1 MDVAFDAAVALQD
14 FESIAQ
20 LNLQVIS
27 AGRNHLVALRRDGT
41 VVSAG
46 NNDEGQCD
54 VQSWADIISVAAGY
68 NYTVG
73 LRADGTV
80 VATGFNNKRQCNV
93 QDWTDIVAIYA
104 GNTATDTVG
113 VKADGI
119 IVLTGSLEGRTY
131 PKEIPGRGD
140 GMVEVCPGWSGIIA
154 VMEQGSIRYI
164 HKSGDMEGIEDWIGV
179 IDAAIGT
186 DHAAGVLFD
195 GTIITAGR
203 NISGQNDVLD
213 WTHIVAVSASNN
225 NTAGLETEGT
235 VVVVG
240 SNDKGQL
247 DTRQWIDVVAISVGP
262 GFVTGLRIDGTLVVA
277 GAVVGGTTRW
287 RRLPNGAKSGQHR
300 GRMAVIICLVLLG
313 HYLTPKCCT

>member
-1 MDVAFDAAVALQD
+1 MEYEGSQGEIGRVYKLASKEGKMDVAFDAAVALQD

-119 IVLTGSLEGRTY
+119 IVLTGSLAVSYTHLDVYKRQVRCA
-131 PKEIPGRGD
+131 IPGPSCHDAPSKRNGAIIPLSD
-140 GMVEVCPGWSGIIA
+140 SPG
-154 VMEQGSIRYI
+154 QRR
-164 HKSGDMEGIEDWIGV
+164 
-179 IDAAIGT
+179 GT
-186 DHAAGVLFD
+186 D
-195 GTIITAGR
+195 
-203 NISGQNDVLD
+203 
-213 WTHIVAVSASNN
+213 
-225 NTAGLETEGT
+225 
-235 VVVVG
+235 
-240 SNDKGQL
+240 
-247 DTRQWIDVVAISVGP
+247 SVG
-262 GFVTGLRIDGTLVVA
+262 GS
-277 GAVVGGTTRW
+277 
-287 RRLPNGAKSGQHR
+287 RR
-300 GRMAVIICLVLLG
+300 
-313 HYLTPKCCT
+313 